1 MDVAV
6 LDIPKG
12 GYDGELGFEIRGEK
26 FTFSVENAH
35 PDTYARI
42 FNADSD
48 EQYLAYMDAW
58 IEAALWPPE
67 DIDRWRDLR
76 SPLTEPPLWYDEIL
90 AVARHIGGL
99 AGKRPTMPSNG
110 SSATAASSGTGSTA
124 VSPSPEAAVSPI

>member
-1 MDVAV
+1 MDVAI

-26 FTFSVENAH
+26 FFFSVANAH
-35 PDTYARI
+35 PDSYARI

-48 EQYLAYMDAW
+48 EQYLQFLDAW
-58 IEAALWPPE
+58 IESALDPA
-67 DIDRWRDLR
+67 DVDRWRDLR
-76 SPLTEPPLWYDEIL
+76 SPTTEPPLWYDEIL

-110 SSATAASSGTGSTA
+110 SSSTGVSNGTASTA
-124 VSPSPEAAVSPI
+124 GSPSPDPVPLTV

>member
-42 FNADSD
+42 FNAESD
-48 EQYLAYMDAW
+48 VQYLAFMDAW
-58 IEAALWPPE
+58 IEAALSPE
-67 DIDRWRDLR
+67 DRERWRDLR
-76 SPLTEPPLWYDEIL
+76 GTDTEPPLWYDEIQ

-99 AGKRPTMPSNG
+99 AGKRPTRPSNG
-110 SSATAASSGTGSTA
+110 SSATAATSGTDSTA
-124 VSPSPEAAVSPI
+124 SSPSPVAVT